1 MSLDIQG
8 FIQIGAL
15 INNEPGQTAAVG
27 ELSEQSHS
35 FARSKQYFSKSNLQ
49 VEFVA
54 FTSKRDKTTITVPS
68 AFSDHIL
75 TLSQWIYTQSINGNF
90 KNDEVEFQRLLLGQF
105 NTTIGDVQSGSM
117 IASDSNWFPRWVSWK
132 LIVAASG
139 VEDPTDVD
147 NTMIVWFDDAD
158 FNLNYTGCEIYPQ
171 MPIMPVDVFM
181 GVKSAVAK
189 AMEAFNLPDHHE
201 AINVRAAGY
210 PYTALATH
218 NYTWHDREDYDATL
232 LVPISLLIYGR
243 AGLNPTRQKEAL
255 RDYILENSDYP
266 VSDWVKVFPEI
277 FTTTKFTFVPGWS
290 VRGIPNEEDIAA
302 LYSPMLPYDFLV
314 KAVKQFGEWGA
325 QTVAQKNSNEIP
337 KPTTDVQFF
346 PSIYKSLSGI
356 VISGPENAIDKDT
369 LNKVIPDY
377 ALIST
382 QNADIARVSKATTDW
397 LKLFFEALVAAEEY
411 HPYDT
416 SLSVVKG
423 VDAENPALYYYV
435 FEYDN
440 VEYRVIARKA
450 VWGTEEADTDA
461 TS

>member
-27 ELSEQSHS
+27 ELSELSHS
-35 FARSKQYFSKSNLQ
+35 FARSKQYFTKESLQ
-49 VEFVA
+49 VELVA

-68 AFSDHIL
+68 VFSDHIL

-117 IASDSNWFPRWVSWK
+117 IASGSNWFPRWVSWK
-132 LIVAASG
+132 LEVSASG

-147 NTMIVWFDDAD
+147 NTIIVWFDDAD
-158 FNLNYTGCEIYPQ
+158 FSQNYTGCEIYPQ
-171 MPIMPVDVFM
+171 MPISPVDVFM
-181 GVKSAVAK
+181 GVKSAVAT
-189 AMEAFNLPDHHE
+189 AMEAFNIPDHHA
-201 AINVRAAGY
+201 AINERADGY
-210 PYTALATH
+210 PYTALVTH

-243 AGLNPTRQKEAL
+243 AGLNPTKQKEAL
-255 RDYILENSDYP
+255 RDYILENSDYTTP
-266 VSDWVKVFPEI
+266 DWVKVYPEI

-290 VRGIPNEEDIAA
+290 IRGVPNEEDIAA
-302 LYSPMLPYDFLV
+302 LYSPMVPYDFLV
-314 KAVKQFGEWGA
+314 KAVSQFGEWEA

-337 KPTTDVQFF
+337 TPTTDVQFF
-346 PSIYKSLSGI
+346 PTIYKSLGGI

-382 QNADIARVSKATTDW
+382 QNADIARVSKSTTDW
-397 LKLFFEALVAAEEY
+397 LKMFFLALVAAEEY

-416 SLSVVKG
+416 PLDVVKL
-423 VDAENPALYYYV
+423 VDDNDPNLYYYV

-440 VEYRVIARKA
+440 VEFRVVARKA
-450 VWGTEEADTDA
+450 VWGTTTA
-461 TS
+461 TATA